1 MTDDSFI
8 SNIETLI
15 DTRSMPEVVA
25 ALVYVSR
32 QYKERLQQEG
42 NREYMG
48 WENWEQAL
56 SAAINEVEG
65 PDGLSELLEDFDD
78 AS

>member
-1 MTDDSFI
+1 MTNNSFI
-8 SNIETLI
+8 SNVETLI
-15 DTRSMPEVVA
+15 DSKSMPEVVA

-32 QYKERLQQEG
+32 QYKERLQQEDS
-42 NREYMG
+42 REYMG
-48 WENWEQAL
+48 WESWEQAL

-65 PDGLSELLEDFDD
+65 PEGLNELLEDFDD